1 MARKIRRVISVLLM
15 ITAILVTQIPATDVV
30 AAGFAVGDYT
40 MDGTTLVK
48 YNGSEPSVT
57 IPNAVKR
64 IGPEAFSGN
73 TNLSSLV
80 ISSSVETVDFSAF
93 ENCKKLSTVIFEEG
107 VRTIGSSAFSGCDSL
122 SKVSMGEKVSKIG
135 SAAFAKCTSLSDIEI
150 LSSNDDFICKD
161 GVLYNHDQ
169 TKIIQYL
176 AGKPTTSYF
185 MPDSVKEIEEYAFWG
200 ASLLTQLTISSSVEV
215 IPEYAFANCNGLSIV
230 TIPESVHSINAY
242 AFGDCDNLNKVYI
255 PNTVGYID
263 KNAFTSSK
271 NVSVETVAT
280 TETPVSDNS
289 NTENIKDNTA
299 SVSKDEVDAS
309 KVYVDFSE
317 NVIPGELGA
326 GKIMGGNAVLLMS
339 PKQPVRG
346 VNLPTTETEDGIAES
361 GSKTLYSPEDYVVL
375 LGTLA
380 EYNGEENDVTIPTNV
395 SNIGDR
401 VFYDNEKIHTVGLP
415 EKLTEIGD
423 FAFARSALNAIK
435 IPEGVT
441 KIGYASFYHCS
452 DLSEVIIPQST
463 GSIDLGAFEGTKW
476 LNNWLQSADE
486 STGDFLIVGDGI
498 LLAYRG
504 NGGDVVIPNDV
515 KSIGAECFK
524 GNETMQSVQIPD
536 GVVFIGEDAFNGC
549 KKLNEIVLP
558 KQLVTIDDRAF
569 MDCSFVQISIPESVT
584 EIGVGAFDA
593 TAIGSPLQ
601 VVVFEGDSI
610 PLLTYNAT
618 ATRLS
623 GENLR
628 TMAFEGV
635 PAAIVNENVETV
647 AGSILDHNS
656 PGFRGLIYKITS
668 EPAGNEAGGLEL
680 QSCTLMPDEV
690 TGLVEIDVHAN
701 LSGKDY
707 IMTGVKQDAFNAYL
721 NVEAWSGLRLTD
733 IQVLGNASDA
743 MNRLIEGIP
752 YSTLGGSVN
761 DIKTEATA
769 IFVYSDKEGMS
780 TDSGLVTAI
789 IPGNTKSYTMIIS
802 EKEDTS
808 DRINEALAI
817 EYGALGGM
825 EIFTMDISMYDSFT
839 MVPITKLANSKME
852 ICMPIP
858 TNLLNKDNLGVVTT
872 DSNGMPEVLSSQ
884 VVNVNGSPCI
894 QFVASHFSPYAIYQ
908 LPTVSENEVVTNSK
922 LVENIAE
929 GNVNDYRIRTLHES
943 RFDIQPKW
951 MIAGMLALLSV
962 VLFFAKGKKRS
973 KII

>member
-30 AAGFAVGDYT
+30 AAGFAVGDYI

-48 YNGSEPSVT
+48 YNGSEPSIT
-57 IPNAVKR
+57 IPNSVSR

-73 TNLSSLV
+73 ANLSSLV
-80 ISSSVETVDFSAF
+80 ISASVETVDFSAF
-93 ENCKKLSTVIFEEG
+93 ENCKKLESVVFEEG
-107 VRTIGSSAFSGCDSL
+107 VRAIGSSAFSGCDSL

-135 SAAFAKCTSLSDIEI
+135 SAAFAKCTSLSNIDIV
-150 LSSNDDFICKD
+150 SSNDDFLCKD
-161 GVLYNHDQ
+161 GVLYNRDQ

-176 AGKPTTSYF
+176 AGKPATSYS

-215 IPEYAFANCNGLSIV
+215 LPEYSFDNCNGLSVV
-230 TIPESVHSINAY
+230 TIPDSVHSINAY
-242 AFGDCDNLNKVYI
+242 AFGDCDNLNKVYV

-280 TETPVSDNS
+280 TESPVSENS
-289 NTENIKDNTA
+289 VTEDSKDTND
-299 SVSKDEVDAS
+299 SVSGDKADTS

-317 NVIPGELGA
+317 NVLPGELGA

-339 PKQPVRG
+339 SKQAVRG
-346 VNLPTTETEDGIAES
+346 VNLQSTETEDGIAAS
-361 GSKTLYSPEDYVVL
+361 GSKPSYSPDDYVTL

-380 EYNGEENDVTIPTNV
+380 TYNGEANDIAVPTNI
-395 SNIGDR
+395 SKIGDR
-401 VFYDNEKIHTVGLP
+401 VFYDNEKITTVSLP
-415 EKLTEIGD
+415 ETLTSIGD
-423 FAFARSALNAIK
+423 FAFARSALSSIE

-441 KIGYASFYHCS
+441 KIGYAAFYHCK
-452 DLSEVIIPQST
+452 DLGEVIIPQST
-463 GSIDLGAFEGTKW
+463 SSIDLGAFEGTKW
-476 LNNWLQSADE
+476 LNDWLQSADG
-486 STGDFLIVGDGI
+486 TTDDFLIVGDGI

-504 NGGDVVIPNDV
+504 GGGDIVIPNDV

-524 GNETMQSVQIPD
+524 GNETIQSVQMPES
-536 GVVFIGEDAFNGC
+536 VVFIGEDAFNGC
-549 KKLNEIVLP
+549 KELKDIILP
-558 KQLVTIDDRAF
+558 KQLATIDDRAF
-569 MDCSFVQISIPESVT
+569 MDCSFMQVSIPDSVV

-593 TAIGSPLQ
+593 TTIGSPLQ
-601 VVVFEGDSI
+601 AVVFEGDTI
-610 PLLTYNAT
+610 PLLTYNST

-628 TMAFEGV
+628 TLAFEGV
-635 PAAIVNENVETV
+635 AIAIVNENIETV
-647 AGSILDHNS
+647 AGSVLDS
-656 PGFRGLIYKITS
+656 DFSGFRGLVYKITS
-668 EPAGNEAGGLEL
+668 EPTENQAGGLEL

-701 LSGKDY
+701 LYGKDY
-707 IMTGVKQDAFNAYL
+707 IMTGVKKDAFSAYL

-733 IQVLGNASDA
+733 IQVLGNASDDMKNMLA
-743 MNRLIEGIP
+743 GIS
-752 YSTLGGSVN
+752 YSTMGGSVN
-761 DIKTEATA
+761 DMKSEATA
-769 IFVYSDKEGMS
+769 IFVYSDKEGMP
-780 TDSGLVTAI
+780 TDSGLVTAV

-808 DRINEALAI
+808 DRINTALAI

-825 EIFTMDISMYDSFT
+825 QIFNMDICMYDSFT

-858 TNLLNKDNLGVVTT
+858 SDLTNIDHLGVATT
-872 DSNGMPEVLSSQ
+872 DSNGMPEILSSQ
-884 VVNVNGSPCI
+884 VVNVNGNPCI

-908 LPTVSENEVVTNSK
+908 LPSVSENEVVTDSK
-922 LVENIAE
+922 LVDSIAA
-929 GNVNDYRIRTLHES
+929 GNVNDYMIKTLHENQS
-943 RFDIQPKW
+943 IIQPKW
-951 MIAGMLALLSV
+951 IIAGILALSSIL
-962 VLFFAKGKKRS
+962 LFFVKRKKVV
-973 KII
+973 K